1 MEGIFNVAWVIPI
14 PPFLAFLAIVLFLNQ
29 NKRGSAMV
37 AIGSVGISL
46 LLGWTIA
53 LTAFATDHFGEH
65 PVDNALY
72 SIPTGGAELV
82 IGYALDPSNALMLFM
97 VTFLLV
103 MIFVYSGG
111 YMTFPAHLKREEHE
125 LAYAQHKDPRY
136 SRFFAYISLF
146 ATGMLGLVISNNLL
160 VFFIFWEIMGLCSY
174 LLIGFWFEKASARR
188 AAVKAFLTTRVGDA
202 IMFIGIM
209 LLYIQSEPSSLR
221 FSELFT
227 AANLEQLA
235 ATTVTLPM
243 FGAVPWISLIAVL
256 LFFGTIGKSAQ
267 FPLHVWLPDAMEGP
281 TPVSAMIHAA
291 TMVSAGVYLLVRM
304 FPLYEYAG
312 QVSPGA
318 LQFVAFI
325 GAFTALFAATIAIAQ
340 WDIKRV
346 LAYSTISQL
355 GFMVAAIGIGAYVA
369 ALFHLLTHAF
379 FKALLFLGSG
389 SVIHGVEHGFH
400 HAHELHE
407 HDPHH
412 GPAVPHQKVP
422 EEQRATPS
430 PAHRIVT
437 RQDGDLDLEDP
448 QDMRNMGGLLNRM
461 PRTAWTFIIGG
472 LSLAGFPLLTAGFW
486 SKDEILAVAWDRNA
500 MWVFG
505 TLAVAAFL
513 TAFYTM
519 RQIGLTFL
527 GEARSDGAHHAPES
541 VPRMTIPLILIS
553 IFAVGAGWFG
563 IPEHFPAIGGLV
575 PNWIEHFLEPYMVH
589 MHVYP
594 YHPGFSWVPLLASVV
609 VALGGLALGYV
620 VYGKGLRA
628 GEIDP
633 LAKLFGPIW
642 WMWHRKY
649 FVDELYQGT
658 VVAFSLGLS
667 KFLALFDRE
676 WVIDWIVDGVGKVA
690 LWIATAAAVF
700 DRFVVDGLVNGV
712 GWLSDQA
719 GNVTRLLQDGR
730 VQTYLLFGLLTAAV
744 WLFLIM
750 LPTILTLV

>member
-1 MEGIFNVAWVIPI
+1 MEGMFNLAWVIPI
-14 PPFLAFLAIVLFLNQ
+14 PPFLAFLAIVLFLNT
-29 NKRGSAMV
+29 NKRASSLI
-37 AIGSVGISL
+37 AIGAAAISFA
-46 LLGWTIA
+46 LGWAIA
-53 LTAFATDHFGEH
+53 FTSFFTDHFGEH
-65 PVDNALY
+65 PIDNVLY
-72 SIPTGGAELV
+72 TIPTGVTDFV
-82 IGYALDPSNALMLFM
+82 IGYAVDPSNALMLIM
-97 VTFLLV
+97 VPFLLL
-103 MIFVYSGG
+103 MIFIYSSG
-111 YMTFPAHLKREEHE
+111 YMTFPGHLRRENYE

-146 ATGMLGLVISNNLL
+146 ATGMLGLVISNSLL
-160 VFFIFWEIMGLCSY
+160 MFFVFWEIMGLCSY
-174 LLIGFWFEKASARR
+174 LLIGFWFEKESAKR
-188 AAVKAFLTTRVGDA
+188 AAFKAFITTRVGDA
-202 IMFIGIM
+202 IMLIGM
-209 LLYIQSEPSSLR
+209 LLLYIKSEPSTLR

-227 AANLEQLA
+227 ASNLEHLA
-235 ATTVTLPM
+235 ASTVDLPI
-243 FGAVPWISLIAVL
+243 FGVVPWISLIAVL
-256 LFFGTIGKSAQ
+256 IFFGTVGKSAQ

-281 TPVSAMIHAA
+281 TPVSALIHAA

-304 FPLYEYAG
+304 FPIYEYAG
-312 QVSPGA
+312 QVSAASLG
-318 LQFVAFI
+318 FVAFI
-325 GAFTALFAATIAIAQ
+325 GAFTAIFAATIAIAQ

-355 GFMVAAIGIGAYVA
+355 GFMVAAIGMGAYVA

-400 HAHELHE
+400 HAHELHA

-412 GPAVPHQKVP
+412 GPAVPHEKVP

-430 PAHRIVT
+430 PAHRIVP
-437 RQDGDLDLEDP
+437 RQDGVLDLEDP
-448 QDMRNMGGLLNRM
+448 QDMRNMGGLLSRM
-461 PRTAWTFIIGG
+461 PRTALTFIIGG

-486 SKDEILAVAWDRNA
+486 SKDEILAVAWDGNHIWIFA
-500 MWVFG
+500 
-505 TLAVAAFL
+505 TLALAAFL

-527 GEARSDGAHHAPES
+527 GEPRSDGAVYAPES
-541 VPRMTIPLILIS
+541 VPSMTVPLMIIS
-553 IFAVGAGWFG
+553 VFAIGAGWFG
-563 IPEHFPAIGGLV
+563 IPEHFPLIGGIV

-589 MHVYP
+589 MHIYP
-594 YHPGFSWVPLLASVV
+594 YHPSFSWVPLLASLV

-620 VYGKGLRA
+620 VYGKGLRP
-628 GEIDP
+628 GQIDP

-642 WMWHRKY
+642 TMWHNKY
-649 FVDELYQGT
+649 WVDEFYRDT
-658 VVAFSLGLS
+658 VVAFTLLFS

-676 WVIDWIVDGVGKVA
+676 WVIDWIVNYIGR
-690 LWIATAAAVF
+690 IAILLSVVLAAF

-744 WLFLIM
+744 WIFLNV
-750 LPTILTLV
+750 LPVILTLV